1 MKMASKLPDERS
13 RNNGLEGLTT
23 KLVDDPTGVVVC
35 VVLID
40 ASQILLDVD
49 KHTKTP
55 TVRVQHIEPM
65 VDEHGHT
72 HALELLRRAYMDR
85 TSEQLEL
92 DLFGLDN
99 NGRPL

>member
-1 MKMASKLPDERS
+1 MKMASKLPDEKS
-13 RNNGLEGLTT
+13 RNNGLEGLTL

-35 VVLID
+35 VVLVD

-65 VDEHGHT
+65 TDEHGQSR
-72 HALELLRRAYMDR
+72 ALELLRRAYMDR

-92 DLFGLDN
+92 DLFGLDSD
-99 NGRPL
+99 GKRL